1 MQKRKKTTMEEH
13 DVKSLLA
20 QEESKEAAAMLRG
33 MLKQAVRQ
41 ALYEVTEEE
50 IEHLCGPKHAR
61 GESRDSYRAGT
72 SPSRIFV
79 EGRPEA
85 ASRPRVRRKTVEGS
99 VEVHLKSWKAAQDP
113 DEWEEA
119 LKRAILCGVST
130 RGHERLHES
139 ELKGLSKSSIS
150 RLWQRKAAELV
161 EEMLSRDFSEEPIV
175 AVMLDGVFLA
185 DNLHAIVALGIRQDG
200 TKVILGF
207 RVGTSENVE
216 VCRDLM
222 SDLVRRGVHVAKGRR
237 LLAVLDGSTALKRAV
252 LEFFPSAVIQR
263 CLVHKERNLRRYL
276 PQKHWSTLGV
286 LFSALRKAQGV
297 EAALQCR
304 ERIAAFL
311 ADKNKAAR
319 ESFDEA
325 GEELLAFQ
333 RLGAPS
339 TLNITFLSTNCIENA
354 IRNLRRHIGRVCRWR
369 HESDHPERW
378 LASGLILAE
387 KGFRKVRG
395 YRDLPSL
402 MRALQHEA
410 MSQPS
415 PDPQRAA

>member
-1 MQKRKKTTMEEH
+1 MQKRKKTTMNEQ
-13 DVKSLLA
+13 DRLSLMA
-20 QEESKEAAAMLRG
+20 QEESKESAAILRG
-33 MLKQAVRQ
+33 MLNQAVRQ
-41 ALYEVTEEE
+41 ALYEVAEAE
-50 IEHLCGPKHAR
+50 IEHLCGPKHAWGAAR
-61 GESRDSYRAGT
+61 ECYRAAT
-72 SPSRIFV
+72 SPSRIYV
-79 EGRPEA
+79 EGRPEP
-85 ASRPRVRRKTVEGS
+85 ASRPRVRRKTADGS
-99 VEVHLKSWKAAQDP
+99 AEVHLKSWKAAQDP
-113 DEWEEA
+113 DEWEGA
-119 LKRAILCGVST
+119 LMRAILCGVST

-139 ELKGLSKSSIS
+139 ELKGLSKSSVS

-161 EEMLSRDFSEEPIV
+161 EEMMGRDFSQDPMV

-200 TKVILGF
+200 SKVVLGF
-207 RVGTSENVE
+207 RVGTSESVE

-222 SDLVRRGVHVAKGRR
+222 SDLVRRGVHVAKDCR

-252 LEFFPSAVIQR
+252 LEFFPSAVVQR

-276 PQKHWSTLGV
+276 PQKHWSTLAV
-286 LFSALRKAQGV
+286 LFSALRKAQGG
-297 EAALQCR
+297 EAALQR
-304 ERIAAFL
+304 RDDIAAFL

-339 TLNITFLSTNCIENA
+339 TLNTTFLSTNCIENA

-387 KGFRKVRG
+387 KGFRKVQG
-395 YRDLPSL
+395 YRDLPAL
-402 MRALQHEA
+402 IRALQHKE
-410 MSQPS
+410 MSQQS
-415 PDPQRAA
+415 PDPKRAA